1 MPAAKTTKKKSSTK
15 MVPMSKANKLTVAI
29 ICALLVLVGVF
40 LVYQSFA
47 ASVGSI
53 K

>member
-1 MPAAKTTKKKSSTK
+1 MPAAKTVSKSKTK
-15 MVPMSKANKLTVAI
+15 MVPISKANKLTVVI

-47 ASVGSI
+47 ASVGMM

>member
-1 MPAAKTTKKKSSTK
+1 MPAKKTTTKKATK
-15 MVPMSKANKLTVAI
+15 MVPVSKANKLTVAI
-29 ICALLVLVGVF
+29 ICSLLVLVGVF

-47 ASVGSI
+47 ASVGMV